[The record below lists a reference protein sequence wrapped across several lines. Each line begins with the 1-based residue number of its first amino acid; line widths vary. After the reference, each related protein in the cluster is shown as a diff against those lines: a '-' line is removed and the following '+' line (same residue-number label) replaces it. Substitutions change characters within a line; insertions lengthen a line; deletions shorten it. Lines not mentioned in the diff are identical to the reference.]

1 MMASKAQ
8 INASKRYDEKNTIM
22 KSIKFNLHNDDDI
35 IERIQKV
42 DNFQKY
48 VKELI
53 RKDIRENP

>member
-1 MMASKAQ
+1 MASKAQ

-22 KSIKFNLHNDDDI
+22 KSIKFNIHNDADI
-35 IERIQKV
+35 LERIEQV
-42 DNFQKY
+42 AFQTY

>member
-1 MMASKAQ
+1 MASKAQ
-8 INASKRYDEKNTIM
+8 INASKRYDAKNTIM

-42 DNFQKY
+42 EHFQTY
-48 VKELI
+48 IKELI